1 MLQQSCNHVTG
12 DDTNEKGFKLI
23 VDDPDDKECDC
34 QLVRSIGGGRNT
46 RVRLNNNILV
56 VDVLRDTPTPTG
68 GGLITVNLV
77 INTDPTR
84 IPRILSFF
92 WSEPIIIVDD
102 DGNSIEVPM
111 KRMTNVNFD
120 SFFVYG
126 ADTSVFTEGVSAR
139 GIPMRP
145 HESLFILDPPL
156 SITFPPGRIPTPVT
170 VTSRLVRV
178 ADSAMV
184 NWRNQRIFTGN
195 TYLLAAVDS
204 SVEGNEGF
212 RWIPHHEFFQAS
224 QNYNSTTLRTYSYL

>member
-1 MLQQSCNHVTG
+1 MN
-12 DDTNEKGFKLI
+12 
-23 VDDPDDKECDC
+23 
-34 QLVRSIGGGRNT
+34 
-46 RVRLNNNILV
+46 
-56 VDVLRDTPTPTG
+56 VLRDTPTPTG

-111 KRMTNVNFD
+111 KKMTNVNFD

-126 ADTSVFTEGVSAR
+126 SDTSVCTEGVSAR

-145 HESLFILDPPL
+145 HESLFILDTPL

-170 VTSRLVRV
+170 VTSRIDV
-178 ADSAMV
+178 
-184 NWRNQRIFTGN
+184 
-195 TYLLAAVDS
+195 
-204 SVEGNEGF
+204 
-212 RWIPHHEFFQAS
+212 
-224 QNYNSTTLRTYSYL
+224 